1 MKKREITNIELGQL
15 FTNII
20 EQEPLFTENQVD
32 LLLNNL
38 PKPIPGNALKSFFK
52 NHLNIFLLS
61 ATIVLIIT
69 AVLIWINL
77 DNQREEVSVQNSQ
90 KKNVVAPI
98 SADTIETEPAIII
111 NKEIN
116 QNTANEVVVV
126 LDSGTNASTAIIQ
139 TDIAISL
146 SDVYKYFEKKPQG
159 FSIRTDRDTSIIC
172 KEGTLIQIKANSFI
186 SEKTS
191 NPISGTV
198 QLKVEEYYKISD
210 MILAN
215 LTTTS
220 GGKILETGGM
230 LHIAASANNENCII
244 EPGRDI
250 KIGFPFS
257 GKKDDMTLFYGDV
270 TNDLIDWKL
279 SNMTDDVK
287 IDDELQIS
295 VSPKEESI
303 PEVFFIVEDMP
314 EFPGGDLAMR
324 RFFVENGGYPSSML
338 NKEIEGKVYVTFVV
352 DSDGNTTNIRV
363 DKGLDETLDKVA
375 VYVVSNFPKWKPGRQ
390 RGRPVAVS
398 YTIPVVFS
406 VKKGELTIDEIDKAN
421 KLEEKLKSFKY
432 DNESA
437 KYLSN
442 SDKFRKF
449 EEKIR
454 NENYNETSVFEVNR
468 YLFSTTQLG
477 WLNCDR
483 FLKENRKLTD
493 LFILDE
499 NSDNTIVNLIFHRFK
514 SLVPGNIESEKV
526 VFQNIPEGEMV
537 TIVAIKA
544 DESKILF
551 SVTETAVTEKKEVT
565 LDFQQVTL
573 ELLKKEMEKLNK
585 FHK

>member
-1 MKKREITNIELGQL
+1 MKKREITNNELEQL

-20 EQEPLFTENQVD
+20 EQEPLLAEYQVD
-32 LLLNNL
+32 FMLNNL
-38 PKPIPGNALKSFFK
+38 TEPIQGNALKSFFK

-69 AVLIWINL
+69 AIFIWNNS
-77 DNQREEVSVQNSQ
+77 DNQPVVVTVQNSQ
-90 KKNVVAPI
+90 GKNVVAPV
-98 SADTIETEPAIII
+98 SADTIEIEPAIII
-111 NKEIN
+111 KKEIN
-116 QNTANEVVVV
+116 QNNANEVVVV

-146 SDVYKYFEKKPQG
+146 SDVYKHFEKKPQV
-159 FSIRTDRDTSIIC
+159 FSIRTDRDTTINC
-172 KEGTLIQIKANSFI
+172 KEGTTIQIKANSFI
-186 SEKTS
+186 SENTG

-198 QLKVEEYYKISD
+198 QLKVKEYYKISD

-220 GGKILETGGM
+220 GDKILETGGM
-230 LHIAASANNENCII
+230 LHISATNNSENCILK
-244 EPGRDI
+244 PGSEI
-250 KIGFPFS
+250 KTSFPYS
-257 GKKDDMTLFYGDV
+257 GRKDDMALFYGDV

-279 SNMTDDVK
+279 ANKADDVK
-287 IDDELQIS
+287 ISDELTIAP
-295 VSPKEESI
+295 VTESNS
-303 PEVFFIVEDMP
+303 EVFFIVEDMP

-324 RFFVENGGYPSSML
+324 RFLIENAGYPYSML
-338 NKEIEGKVYVTFVV
+338 YKEIEGKVYVTFVI
-352 DSDGNTTNIRV
+352 DSEGNTTNIRV
-363 DKGLDETLDKVA
+363 IKGLDETLDKVA

-398 YTIPVVFS
+398 YTIPVGFS
-406 VKKGELTIDEIDKAN
+406 AKKGELTKEEIEKAN

-449 EEKIR
+449 EEEIS

-493 LFILDE
+493 LFILNE
-499 NSDNTIVNLIFHRFK
+499 NPDNTIVNVIFHRFK
-514 SLVPGNIESEKV
+514 SLVRGNIESEKV
-526 VFQNIPEGEMV
+526 FFRNIPEGERV

-544 DESKILF
+544 NESKILF
-551 SVTETAVTEKKEVT
+551 SVTETAVTDNKEVT

-573 ELLKKEMEKLNK
+573 ELLKKEMEKLNNYY
-585 FHK
+585 